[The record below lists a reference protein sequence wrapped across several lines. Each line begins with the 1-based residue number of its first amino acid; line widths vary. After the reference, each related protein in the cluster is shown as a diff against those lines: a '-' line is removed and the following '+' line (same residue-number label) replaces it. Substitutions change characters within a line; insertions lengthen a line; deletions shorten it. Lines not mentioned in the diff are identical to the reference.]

1 MRRIGHVG
9 ARLFTA
15 FLLLSWLAACT
26 PMVMKQGDISQAPK
40 LTDGAFITGDGMHLA
55 LRSWAPETR
64 RPQAVILALHGFNDY
79 SNFFDEPGG
88 FLAQRF
94 SLLSYAYD
102 QRGFGANEEAGGW
115 AGVDTYADDL
125 GAAARAVKARH
136 PDLPLFVLG
145 ASMGGAVILVAE
157 ARGLLGDASGVI
169 LSAPAVWGRI
179 TMPWYQ
185 RAALWFG
192 AHTLPWWT
200 VTGEGLNIKPSD
212 NIEML
217 IELGRDPLVIKH
229 TRIGTIYGLANLMD
243 AALEDSGKLRQ
254 PALILYGERDEII
267 PKHPTRLML
276 ERVNGNGNG
285 AVRVA
290 LYEGG
295 YHMLLRDLPASMVWK
310 DIAAWIG
317 DRRAP
322 LPSKADQRDVGRL
335 LGKD

>member
-1 MRRIGHVG
+1 MRRPGTAS
-9 ARLFTA
+9 ARLVA
-15 FLLLSWLAACT
+15 ALLLLFALAACAPT
-26 PMVMKQGDISQAPK
+26 VMKRGETERTPQ
-40 LTDGAFITGDGMHLA
+40 LTDGAFIAGDGMHLS
-55 LRSWAPETR
+55 LRSWAPEAR
-64 RPQAVILALHGFNDY
+64 QPQAVILALHGFNDY

-88 FLAQRF
+88 FLAQRYPI
-94 SLLSYAYD
+94 LSYAYD
-102 QRGFGANEEAGGW
+102 QRGFGASEEAGGW
-115 AGVDTYADDL
+115 AGIDAYADDL
-125 GAAARAVKARH
+125 AAAVGAVKARH
-136 PDLPLFVLG
+136 SDLPLYILG
-145 ASMGGAVILVAE
+145 ESMGGAVVLIAE
-157 ARGLLGDASGVI
+157 ARGLIGDAEGLI
-169 LSAPAVWGRI
+169 LSAPAVWGRV

-185 RAALWFG
+185 RAALWLG

-243 AALEDSGKLRQ
+243 AALDGAEGLRQ
-254 PALILYGERDEII
+254 PTLILYGERDEII
-267 PKHPTRLML
+267 PKYPTRLML
-276 ERVNGNGNG
+276 ERINGNGNG

-310 DIAAWIG
+310 DIAAWIE
-317 DRRAP
+317 DRKAP
-322 LPSKADQRDVGRL
+322 LPSKADRRDIDTL

>member
-1 MRRIGHVG
+1 MRRFRRAAG
-9 ARLFTA
+9 RLVA
-15 FLLLSWLAACT
+15 ALCLLLVLSACAPTIMKRGDT
-26 PMVMKQGDISQAPK
+26 PQAPE
-40 LTDGAFITGDGMHLA
+40 LTDSAFVAGDGMRLA
-55 LRSWAPETR
+55 LRSWVPEAR

-79 SNFFDEPGG
+79 SNFFDEPSG

-94 SLLSYAYD
+94 PILSYAYD
-102 QRGFGANEEAGGW
+102 QRGFGASDEAGGW
-115 AGVDTYADDL
+115 AGVDVYADDL
-125 GAAARAVKARH
+125 AAAARAVKVRH
-136 PDLPLFVLG
+136 PDLPLYILG
-145 ASMGGAVILVAE
+145 ESMGGAVVLVAE
-157 ARGLLGDASGVI
+157 ARGMLGDANGLI
-169 LSAPAVWGRI
+169 LAAPAVWGRA

-185 RAALWFG
+185 RVALWFG

-200 VTGEGLNIKPSD
+200 VTGEGLGIQPSD

-229 TRIGTIYGLANLMD
+229 TRVGTIYGLANLMD
-243 AALEDSGKLRQ
+243 AALDGAGGLRQ
-254 PALILYGERDEII
+254 PTLILYGERDEII

-276 ERVNGNGNG
+276 ERINGNGNG

-317 DRRAP
+317 DRAAP
-322 LPSKADQRDVGRL
+322 LPSKADQRDVGAL